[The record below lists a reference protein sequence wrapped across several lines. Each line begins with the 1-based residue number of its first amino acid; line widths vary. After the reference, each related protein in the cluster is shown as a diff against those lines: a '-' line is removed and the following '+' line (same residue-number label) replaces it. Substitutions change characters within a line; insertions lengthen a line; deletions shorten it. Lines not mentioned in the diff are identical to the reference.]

1 MDNFE
6 NEDKIYIDL
15 YDGDDVKKL
24 LLIDSFGIEDEEYAS
39 LLDEEEEI
47 LYIAHVELNDEEA
60 IFTLIEDEDELEE
73 VLSIYSELL
82 DEDEEEI

>member
-1 MDNFE
+1 MDKFE

-15 YDGDDVKKL
+15 HDGDDVIRL

-39 LLDEEEEI
+39 LLDEEEEV
-47 LYIAHVELNDEEA
+47 LYIAQVELNEEEA

-73 VLSIYSELL
+73 ILSIYSELL

>member
-1 MDNFE
+1 MDKFE

-15 YDGDDVKKL
+15 HDGDDVIRL
-24 LLIDSFGIEDEEYAS
+24 LFIDSFGIEDEEYAS
-39 LLDEEEEI
+39 LLDEEEEV
-47 LYIAHVELNDEEA
+47 LYIAQVELNEEEA

-73 VLSIYSELL
+73 ILSIYSELL